1 MSGSL
6 LWLCPPFPGL
16 VCGSDVRFYS
26 LWRVQLSR
34 RPGAVCLTGTPC
46 ALPRPEGPDRLAGVS
61 PLFPS
66 ALLPLPLP
74 NPQTDLGHLENPGSE
89 QQHSKPSHSPQWA
102 WALERSSCLWESWN
116 PASKVEGSG
125 FGQRRERKCGK
136 DQGGTSES
144 LKHTPALVVTGS
156 SATSSC
162 LSDPALTLSGTVK
175 ARAPSPA
182 CHPSPN
188 NTQHPLH
195 THTLTSCSPSQKD
208 QD

>member
-34 RPGAVCLTGTPC
+34 RPSAVCLTGTPY
-46 ALPRPEGPDRLAGVS
+46 ALPRPEGPDSLAGVS
-61 PLFPS
+61 PWFPS
-66 ALLPLPLP
+66 ALLPLP

-89 QQHSKPSHSPQWA
+89 NSNIPSPATAHSGHGHLRGQVA
-102 WALERSSCLWESWN
+102 CGRVWN

-144 LKHTPALVVTGS
+144 LKHTPAPVVTGS

-182 CHPSPN
+182 CYPSPN
-188 NTQHPLH
+188 NTQHPSPL
-195 THTLTSCSPSQKD
+195 THTP
-208 QD
+208 